1 VREHAAGQ
9 RDRPIVPDVVHA
21 DAHQVHLAHQLAPD
35 AELEMWDRA
44 NVLDVHLDAEPARG
58 ANHLVPAAQRRDERF
73 SDRPGVAPITTTF
86 MTPPGDASS

>member
-1 VREHAAGQ
+1 
-9 RDRPIVPDVVHA
+9 
-21 DAHQVHLAHQLAPD
+21 
-35 AELEMWDRA
+35 MWDRA